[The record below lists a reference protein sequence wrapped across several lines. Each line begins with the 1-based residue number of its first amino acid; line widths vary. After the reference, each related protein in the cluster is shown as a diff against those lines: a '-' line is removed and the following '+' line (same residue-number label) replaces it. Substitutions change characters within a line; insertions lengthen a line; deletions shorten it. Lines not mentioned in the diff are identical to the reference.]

1 MKIGIGVRNICLVS
15 GLGVVLLISG
25 VAAADEDR
33 WGQVSYPYTVID
45 QDVQDALTELGRNLE
60 VGVDISDE
68 VEGRLVGPWSSSTV
82 DDFLART
89 ADELDI
95 EWFFE
100 GRRLF
105 VSSRSESIRQLLP
118 LNGVQPEA
126 WKASLDKLGI
136 SNDRFPV
143 TIDPAQDMA
152 LVSGPPKFVA
162 LVAQSLPAAKAAS
175 APVGRVNVIYG
186 RNSRGDSS

>member
-15 GLGVVLLISG
+15 GLVVVLLISG
-25 VAAADEDR
+25 VASADVGR
-33 WGQVSYPYTVID
+33 WGQVSYPYTVVD
-45 QDVQDALTELGRNLE
+45 QDVQDALTELGHNLE
-60 VGVDISDE
+60 IGVDISDE
-68 VEGRLVGPWSSSTV
+68 VDGRLVGPWSSSTV

-143 TIDPAQDMA
+143 TIDPAQDMV